1 MDTCG
6 IQEEQEILEEI
17 RDDTRKDNFG
27 ISDINLEDQH
37 HNICPP
43 GLHTWHDDMCM
54 ICTVCRECT
63 GYSFS
68 CMSMS
73 AERNPGQYVQ
83 FIFYCI
89 DYFISLICRG

>member
-6 IQEEQEILEEI
+6 VQEEQELFDEIHDENQKDSDNPGVSDVNVLE
-17 RDDTRKDNFG
+17 
-27 ISDINLEDQH
+27 QQ

-43 GLHTWHDDMCM
+43 GMHHWHDDMCM

-63 GYSFS
+63 GYSIS

-73 AERNPGQYVQ
+73 SDRNPGQ
-83 FIFYCI
+83 
-89 DYFISLICRG
+89 

>member
-6 IQEEQEILEEI
+6 VQEELEILEEI
-17 RDDTRKDNFG
+17 TVDTRKDNFG
-27 ISDINLEDQH
+27 ISDDNLEENQ
-37 HNICPP
+37 HNICQP

-73 AERNPGQYVQ
+73 AERNPGQ
-83 FIFYCI
+83 
-89 DYFISLICRG
+89 

>member
-6 IQEEQEILEEI
+6 VQEEQEILDEI
-17 RDDTRKDNFG
+17 NETQKTTFG
-27 ISDINLEDQH
+27 IVDSNLEEQQ

-73 AERNPGQYVQ
+73 AERNPGQ
-83 FIFYCI
+83 
-89 DYFISLICRG
+89 